1 MHSLLFFFNTYV
13 MLLLFVIET
22 LMIYANFSVAEH
34 LFHIFS
40 DKRMS
45 LNDSFQKLDLS
56 GKLIIK
62 VDKKN
67 ILKSFRY
74 VL

>member
-34 LFHIFS
+34 LFDIFS

-62 VDKKN
+62 LKK
-67 ILKSFRY
+67 KKF
-74 VL
+74 

>member
-1 MHSLLFFFNTYV
+1 

-22 LMIYANFSVAEH
+22 LMIYVNFSVAEH
-34 LFHIFS
+34 LFHTFS

-62 VDKKN
+62 VDKK
-67 ILKSFRY
+67 IF
-74 VL
+74 